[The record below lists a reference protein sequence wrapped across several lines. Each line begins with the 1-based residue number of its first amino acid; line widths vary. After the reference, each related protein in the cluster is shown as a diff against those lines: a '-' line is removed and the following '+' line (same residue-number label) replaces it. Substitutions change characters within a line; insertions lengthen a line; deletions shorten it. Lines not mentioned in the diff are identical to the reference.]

1 MMPPQYVSLFEETLD
16 DLGLESIGYLTNW
29 ATAGCDPA
37 IESACRGARLLRLR
51 W

>member
-1 MMPPQYVSLFEETLD
+1 MMPPQHVSLFEETLD

-29 ATAGCDPA
+29 AAAGCDPA
-37 IESACRGARLLRLR
+37 FESACRGARLPRLR